1 MRDNLITEE
10 LKNLRTK
17 KPKSL
22 RIQAL
27 LFFCS
32 LVLSFF
38 SLLVLLFAQS
48 ISSSELINNAKQ
60 YDGKLITYSGE
71 AIGDVMLRGEFA
83 WVNIND
89 GQNALGAW
97 MSAALAREIEFT
109 GNYKSRGDHLEIVGV
124 FHRACPEHGGDL
136 DIHARSLRKIG
147 NGRIV
152 KEKLNFD
159 KASLSLI
166 LLGALFL
173 IWILTLFKHKQKVI

>member
-1 MRDNLITEE
+1 MIDNERTEE
-10 LKNLRTK
+10 LKNLKTEKLKNLRTGV
-17 KPKSL
+17 
-22 RIQAL
+22 L
-27 LFFCS
+27 LFFSS

-48 ISSSELINNAKQ
+48 ISSSELINHAQ
-60 YDGKLITYSGE
+60 EYDGKLIAYSGE
-71 AIGDVMLRGEFA
+71 VIGDVMLRGEFA

-97 MSAALAREIEFT
+97 MSAALAKEIKFT
-109 GNYKSRGDHLEIVGV
+109 GNYKSRGDSLEIVGV
-124 FHRACPEHGGDL
+124 FHRACLEHGGDL
-136 DIHARSLRKIG
+136 DIHAQSLRKIG

-159 KASLSLI
+159 KVSLSLI

-173 IWILTLFKHKQKVI
+173 IWILILFKYKQKVI